1 MRAYLVLEDGSM
13 YWGDSFGA
21 AASAFGEVVFN
32 TSMTGYQEMLTDP
45 SYAGQIVVPT
55 YPLIGN
61 YGINQMDDESSK
73 IQVSGFVVRSE
84 CREPSHVLSKETLD
98 SYLKRHNIPGI
109 SGLDTRAVA
118 RRLRING
125 VMRGMIGVGDDADD
139 ALGELKKAPDYGT
152 LDFVSRVSSAKAY
165 DWEPNRPVSEEEEL
179 GTIVVV
185 DCGVKFNI
193 LRILRAKGWNVKVVP
208 INTQPKD
215 ILSLDPAGVLVAP
228 GPGDPEN
235 LIYAV
240 ENVGQLVGK
249 VPLFGICLGQQL
261 LGRALGAGTYK
272 LKFGHRGGNHPV
284 KDLLTNRTFVTAQN
298 HGYAIDPDS
307 MPATIQ
313 VTHTNLNDSTIEGIR
328 DESNMVMAVQYHS
341 ESSPGPKDNE
351 DQFDLFLD
359 MVSRNRGS

>member
-1 MRAYLVLEDGSM
+1 MDAYLVLEDGSI
-13 YWGDSFGA
+13 YWGDTFGA
-21 AASAFGEVVFN
+21 TDSAHGEVVFN

-61 YGINQMDDESSK
+61 YGINLVDQESAR
-73 IQVSGFVVRSE
+73 IQVAGFVVRSE
-84 CREPSHVLSKETLD
+84 CREPSHILSEETLD
-98 SYLKRHNIPGI
+98 SYLKRHGIPGI

-125 VMRGMIGVGDDADD
+125 VMRGMIGVGGSPGD
-139 ALGELKKAPDYGT
+139 ALDELRKAPDYGA
-152 LDFVSRVSSAKAY
+152 LDFASLVSSENAY
-165 DWEPNRPVSEEEEL
+165 EWEQNKGAPNAR

-193 LRILRAKGWNVKVVP
+193 LRILAGKGWRVKVVP
-208 INTQPKD
+208 INTHPSD
-215 ILSLDPAGVLVAP
+215 ILSLNPDGVLVSP

-261 LGRALGAGTYK
+261 LGRALGADTYK

-284 KDLLTNRTFVTAQN
+284 KDLLSNRTFVTAQN

-307 MPATIQ
+307 LPSAIQ
-313 VTHTNLNDSTIEGIR
+313 VTHTNLNDLTIEGIR
-328 DESNMVMAVQYHS
+328 DEGNMVMAVQYHS

-351 DQFDLFLD
+351 DQLDIFLD
-359 MVSRNRGS
+359 MVIQNQ

>member
-1 MRAYLVLEDGSM
+1 MRAYLVLEDGST
-13 YWGDSFGA
+13 YWGDAFGA
-21 AASAFGEVVFN
+21 IDSAYGEVVFN

-61 YGINQMDDESSK
+61 YGINQVDEESAR
-73 IQVSGFVVRSE
+73 IQVAGFVVRSE
-84 CREPSHVLSKETLD
+84 CREPSHILSEENLD
-98 SYLKRHNIPGI
+98 SYLKRHRIPGI

-125 VMRGMIGVGDDADD
+125 VMRGMIGVGDNPDD
-139 ALGELKKAPDYGT
+139 ALVELKKSPDYGA
-152 LDFVSRVSSAKAY
+152 LDFASLVSSENAY
-165 DWEPNRPVSEEEEL
+165 EWGQHHPGPEAR

-193 LRILRAKGWNVKVVP
+193 LRILSGKGWKVKVVP
-208 INTQPKD
+208 INTHPRD
-215 ILSLDPAGVLVAP
+215 VLSLNPDGVLVSP

-235 LIYAV
+235 LMYAV
-240 ENVGQLVGK
+240 ENVRQLVGK

-272 LKFGHRGGNHPV
+272 MKFGHRGGNHPV
-284 KDLLTNRTFVTAQN
+284 KDLLSKRTFVTAQN

-307 MPATIQ
+307 MPSAIQ
-313 VTHTNLNDSTIEGIR
+313 ITHTNLNDLTIEGIR
-328 DESNMVMAVQYHS
+328 DEGNMVMAVQYHS

-351 DQFDLFLD
+351 DQFDIFLD
-359 MVSRNRGS
+359 MVVRNQ